1 MIKINDLAHEL
12 WAAAQLV
19 PGEVIED
26 AVNRI
31 TNILLTRTCS
41 TCFHRYQAR
50 VDSATGKEFNL
61 ECKWSECGGCL
72 SWEPR
77 DV

>member
-19 PGEVIED
+19 PGESIED
-26 AVNRI
+26 GVGRV
-31 TNILLTRTCS
+31 TNILLERTCN
-41 TCFHRYQAR
+41 TCTHYYQPR
-50 VDSATGKEFNL
+50 VDFATGKEFNL